1 MKPSLRGRGRLL
13 LHPFQVAG
21 VLRGHAEGRHH
32 DGHRAARNLYGAII
46 VLAVLV
52 TAEGHAAGPLA
63 TAIVLAVTV
72 AIVLGMDAYADV
84 IALEITLRRS
94 LTRAERVTR
103 LRELLVVTFAAEAPL
118 LFFVLA
124 GVGLVSEEFAFTL
137 AKGTTLALLFGYG
150 YLARRL
156 AGRSIGAAV
165 RAGVVVAGVG
175 LALAFGKGYV
185 HF

>member
-1 MKPSLRGRGRLL
+1 L
-13 LHPFQVAG
+13 LHPLQVAG
-21 VLRGHAEGRHH
+21 VLQAHAEGRHR

-52 TAEGHAAGPLA
+52 TAEGNPAGPFV
-63 TAIVLAVTV
+63 TAIVLALTV
-72 AIVLGMDAYADV
+72 AVVLGMDAYADV
-84 IALEITLRRS
+84 IALEITLRRP
-94 LTRAERVTR
+94 LTGAERIAR
-103 LRELLVVTFAAEAPL
+103 LRDLVVVTFAAEAPL

-150 YLARRL
+150 FLARRL
-156 AGRSIGAAV
+156 AGRSFGAAV
-165 RAGVVVAGVG
+165 SAGLVVAGIG

-185 HF
+185 HL